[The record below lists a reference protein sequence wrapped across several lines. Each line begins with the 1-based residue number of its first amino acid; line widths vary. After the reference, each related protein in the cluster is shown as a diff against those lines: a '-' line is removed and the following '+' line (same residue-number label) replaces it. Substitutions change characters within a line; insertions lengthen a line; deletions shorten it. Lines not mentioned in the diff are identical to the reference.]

1 MRMSS
6 KDLELLLKSKSN
18 KSESQSLSKNKR
30 TYYDRLEDAIR
41 DGFDFKDDKIS
52 INEKSMVL
60 VFNRVCLLSHNDI
73 LRIQFKRMYRYISLW
88 KKRVINLVDT
98 VDLKE
103 WEKNKVKK
111 IKIEFLYI
119 TNNKQY
125 LDYDSTVGAVKFII
139 DGLTKSSAI
148 FDDSLEF
155 IPVILSRQQKTQ
167 GDNSLIVVL
176 TPIEEEEYEKYFSE
190 EFKKLL

>member
-1 MRMSS
+1 MSS